1 MTHRHQQL
9 EDLREEFGHLGDDGE
24 DDGGGCGDVGSF
36 RSGVDGDG
44 SRIGGCNSEVVVLGE
59 YTNHL
64 LPHL

>member
-9 EDLREEFGHLGDDGE
+9 EDLREEFGHLGDDG
-24 DDGGGCGDVGSF
+24 GGCGDVGGF

-44 SRIGGCNSEVVVLGE
+44 SSIGGCNGEVVVLGE